1 MELHI
6 DILRDYQCGFL
17 DRYLKIL
24 SIGGIYPRIIIGGKI
39 WIASILIGTKYYLHF
54 VPIT

>member
-6 DILRDYQCGFL
+6 DILRGYHCEFL

-24 SIGGIYPRIIIGGKI
+24 SIGGIYPRIIIGGII
-39 WIASILIGTKYYLHF
+39 WIAGILIGTKYNLHF

>member
-1 MELHI
+1 MELPI
-6 DILRDYQCGFL
+6 DILRGYQCGFL

-24 SIGGIYPRIIIGGKI
+24 SIGGIYSRIIIGGKI
-39 WIASILIGTKYYLHF
+39 WIAGILIGAKYYLHF

>member
-6 DILRDYQCGFL
+6 DILRGYHCGFL

-24 SIGGIYPRIIIGGKI
+24 SIGGIYSRITIGGII
-39 WIASILIGTKYYLHF
+39 WIAGILIGTKYNLHF